1 MDHVVYCDAQS
12 NELALLLSGTK
23 TMIIRSA
30 TGRKLPYGRVQ
41 NGDTLYFIN
50 NNAEGAVKGSGTV
63 RSVFFSEQ
71 LTPEASEKLV
81 QSHQDRLRLSDKQFK
96 RWASKRWASKRYVTL
111 VEVSNVKEIAPF
123 SIDKSA
129 FSNMDDW
136 LPVGDI
142 EKVK

>member
-30 TGRKLPYGRVQ
+30 TGRKLSYGRVQ
-41 NGDTLYFIN
+41 NSDTLYFIN
-50 NNAEGAVKGSGTV
+50 NNAEGAVKAYGTV
-63 RSVFFSEQ
+63 QSVFFSEQ
-71 LTPEASEKLV
+71 LTPEASEKLA

-96 RWASKRWASKRYVTL
+96 RWAGKRYITL
-111 VEVSNVKEIAPF
+111 VEVSDVKEIAPF

>member
-81 QSHQDRLRLSDKQFK
+81 QSHQDRLQLSDKQFK
-96 RWASKRWASKRYVTL
+96 RWAGKRYITL
-111 VEVSNVKEIAPF
+111 VEVSHVKEIAPF

>member
-1 MDHVVYCDAQS
+1 MDHVVYCDAKS

-50 NNAEGAVKGSGTV
+50 NNAEAAVKGSGTV
-63 RSVFFSEQ
+63 QSVFFSEQ

-81 QSHQDRLRLSDKQFK
+81 QSHQDKLQLTDKQFK
-96 RWASKRWASKRYVTL
+96 RWAGKRYVTL
-111 VEVSNVKEIAPF
+111 VEVSNVKEITPF

-142 EKVK
+142 GKLE

>member
-12 NELALLLSGTK
+12 NELALLLSGAK

-63 RSVFFSEQ
+63 LSVFFSEQ

-81 QSHQDRLRLSDKQFK
+81 QSHQDKLQLTDKQFK
-96 RWASKRWASKRYVTL
+96 RWAGKRYVTL
-111 VEVSNVKEIAPF
+111 VEVSNVKEITLFP
-123 SIDKSA
+123 IDKSA